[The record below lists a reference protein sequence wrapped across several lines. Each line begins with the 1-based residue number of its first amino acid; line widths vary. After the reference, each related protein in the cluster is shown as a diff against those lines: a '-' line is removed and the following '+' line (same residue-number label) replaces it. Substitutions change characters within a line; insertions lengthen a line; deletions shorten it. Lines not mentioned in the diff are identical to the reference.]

1 MNTLRR
7 KIASL
12 IRPILFANL
21 IVIAGTVRSAT
32 VVTENPVWPRPVI
45 VPVPE
50 LTAGVTQTVAVLR
63 SWKTISNPQGEF
75 WSETNDFSNWRTL
88 TVGGGRGGFGGGGFG
103 GGGASQS
110 AFQTTLDIPADYA
123 GHRVVLRFDGVSN
136 GSKIWVNG
144 KFVRDHW
151 GSLMPFTCDITD
163 FVEPGKTASLVV
175 GVDDSRT
182 GLAQYVRAG
191 GLQRDVKLFAEPAD
205 YISRFHIATDF
216 DAQYNNSILKVWL
229 RMDFHGEENGRIKLS
244 LKNAQGQVVELKPD
258 VIELSR
264 ATPETITDVPVAS
277 PLKWDA
283 EHPNLYTLEVSVIG
297 ADGSVL
303 QTLSR
308 KFGFEKIE
316 RVGRDVLVN
325 GKEVKLRG
333 LWGGNSIQDMVDNNI
348 NHTRQK
354 WVTEE
359 MLADCDRLGV
369 YVTDENPVDFSKNP
383 VASDPQFLSQYMSFM
398 ADLVERDRDHP
409 SVIMWGLDN
418 ESDYGSNVE
427 PTFKY
432 VRAEDP
438 QRLSQFSWASHVPV
452 NKELPYD
459 VYSFHY
465 PPFDG
470 DLASYGNSAFNSHSL
485 VLDRQPQP
493 EIPVIADEYAHLPI
507 YNPDELR
514 RDPNVH
520 NFWGES
526 IKFYWEKM
534 FATDGALGGDIFGLP
549 GARGALPPEYWLI
562 KKAYSPVRVDNQTLT
577 NPGAGKPL
585 SIAVKN
591 WFDHTDLSELKIHW
605 SVGNESGDVAG
616 PAVAPHADGQMAIPA
631 RNWRDGDVVSLKFQ
645 RADGLVVQESALPV
659 SPVLP
664 ALPTPQGPAPQI
676 TEDTNA
682 ITVAGKDFSLVFSK
696 QTGLITGGIFQGTE
710 IIESGPYLH
719 IVATDEGK
727 STVDL
732 PPWSLKQI
740 STSRGANETVVS
752 IAGNYGATEVSFELR
767 VDGTGL
773 ITTKY
778 KLGAF
783 PFTPP
788 AAHPHPWNNSHYG
801 GFSEV
806 GISFVLTNGVDRLAW
821 NRKALWSFYPEDHV
835 GRSTGLAQRA
845 VTNGSWA
852 QGGGS
857 GGRGG
862 RGGGGGGGAPQAGG
876 GNASNDFRGMKEY
889 IYAATA
895 LVGGTDLGLE
905 ALSDA
910 HDAVRMD
917 VSAVQT
923 NGGVSMI
930 VNNEW
935 NYPQLGNSNFMKPPV
950 KVGEGY
956 ANTVRVRFARND
968 VAP

>member
-1 MNTLRR
+1 MSFPRE
-7 KIASL
+7 KITTPLPAVLVASL
-12 IRPILFANL
+12 MF
-21 IVIAGTVRSAT
+21 VAGTVWSAT

-50 LTAGVTQTVAVLR
+50 MTAGVTQTVAVVR
-63 SWKTISNPQGEF
+63 DNWKTISNPQGEF
-75 WSETNDFSNWRTL
+75 WADSTNLSAWRDIS
-88 TVGGGRGGFGGGGFG
+88 GGGRRGGFGGFGGGGG
-103 GGGASQS
+103 SQS
-110 AFQTTLDIPADYA
+110 AYRTTLAIPADYA

-136 GSKIWVNG
+136 GAKVWVNG

-191 GLQRDVKLFAEPAD
+191 GLQRDVKLFAEPED
-205 YISRFHIATDF
+205 YISRFHVATDF
-216 DAQYNNSILKVWL
+216 DAQYSNATMKVWL
-229 RMDFHGEENGRIKLS
+229 RMDFHDGENGHVKLS
-244 LKNAQGQVVELKPD
+244 LKNAQSQTVELKPD

-297 ADGSVL
+297 ADGAVM

-308 KFGFEKIE
+308 KFGFIKIE
-316 RVGRDVLVN
+316 RVGRKVLVN

-333 LWGGNSIQDMVDNNI
+333 LWGGNSVQDLVDNNI

-354 WVTEE
+354 WVTEDF
-359 MLADCDRLGV
+359 LDDCDRLGV
-369 YVTDENPVDFSKNP
+369 YVTDENPVDFAKNP
-383 VASDPQFLSQYMSFM
+383 VASDPQLLSQYMSFM

-432 VRAEDP
+432 VRAEEP
-438 QRLSQFSWASHVPV
+438 QRLTQFSWASEVPA
-452 NKELPYD
+452 NRDLPYD
-459 VYSFHY
+459 VFSFHY
-465 PPFDG
+465 PPFNG
-470 DLASYGNSAFNSHSL
+470 DLASYSNSAFNSHSL

-493 EIPVIADEYAHLPI
+493 EIPVLADEYAHLPI

-526 IKFYWEKM
+526 IKYYWEKM
-534 FATDGALGGDIFGLP
+534 FVTDGALGGDIFGLP
-549 GARGALPPEYWLI
+549 GARGSLPPEYWLI

-585 SIAVKN
+585 GIRVKN
-591 WFDHTDLSELKIHW
+591 WFDHTDLSELKVHW
-605 SVGNESGDVAG
+605 SVGSASGDMAG
-616 PAVAPHADGQMAIPA
+616 PAVAPHSEGSLQIPA
-631 RNWRDGDVVSLKFQ
+631 RNWHDGDVVSLKFQ
-645 RADGLVVQESALPV
+645 RADGLVVEESALPV

-664 ALPTPQGPAPQI
+664 ALPKPQGPAPQI

-682 ITVAGKDFSLVFSK
+682 ITVAGKDFSLVFSR
-696 QTGLITGGIFQGTE
+696 QTGLITRGIFQGAE
-710 IIESGPYLH
+710 IIKGGPYLH
-719 IVATDEGK
+719 IIATDQGK

-740 STSRGANETVVS
+740 TTSREDNEAVVH
-752 IAGNYGATEVSFELR
+752 ITGNYGPAEVDFGLR
-767 VDGTGL
+767 IDGTGL

-788 AAHPHPWNNSHYG
+788 EAHPKPWDNSHFG

-806 GISFVLTNGVDRLAW
+806 GISFVLTNGVDRLVW
-821 NRKALWSFYPEDHV
+821 NRKSLWSFYPADHV
-835 GRSTGLAQRA
+835 GRNVGLAQRA
-845 VTNGSWA
+845 PANGSWA

-862 RGGGGGGGAPQAGG
+862 FGGGAPGG
-876 GNASNDFRGMKEY
+876 GSADNASNDFRAMKEY
-889 IYAATA
+889 IYSAVA
-895 LVGGTDLGLE
+895 LVGGTELGLQ

-910 HDAVRMD
+910 RDAVRMD
-917 VSAVQT
+917 ASAISQ

-930 VNNEW
+930 INNEW

-950 KVGEGY
+950 TVGEGY
-956 ANTVRVRFARND
+956 ENTVRVRFARINI
-968 VAP
+968 AL